1 MPTVAIRFYPHG
13 LDRSTEAHAVV
24 AVDVIRATTT
34 AVTARTMGRRCYPVT
49 SVEAAMRMAAR
60 MPDALLLGEFHGV
73 MPEGFHLNNSP
84 AALAA
89 CHDQRPII
97 LLSSNGTTLMD
108 SLRHRRVADV
118 ACFRNMSAT
127 VREVAAHGLP
137 VTLIGA
143 ISRGEFRDEDQ
154 MCCAWMAV
162 RLMDE
167 GYRLEDTETADVVR
181 KWHSAIPHDLLASQS
196 VEYLRSSDQL
206 ADLDFIL
213 AHVDDLDFSC
223 RIVGDQILGDPARV
237 EKVVEAWI
245 R

>member
-1 MPTVAIRFYPHG
+1 MLTVAIRSYPHG
-13 LDRSTEAHAVV
+13 LERCTEAHAVV

-34 AVTARTMGRRCYPVT
+34 AVTARAMGRRCYPVT
-49 SVEAAMRMAAR
+49 NVEAAMLMADRMR
-60 MPDALLLGEFHGV
+60 DALLLGEFRGV

-89 CHDQRPII
+89 RQDQRPIV
-97 LLSSNGTTLMD
+97 LLSSNGSTLMD
-108 SLRHRRVADV
+108 SLRHGRAAYV

-127 VREVAAHGLP
+127 VREVVTRRLP

-154 MCCAWMAV
+154 MCCAWMAA
-162 RLMDE
+162 RFTDE
-167 GYRLEDTETADVVR
+167 GYRLEDAQTADVVW
-181 KWHSAIPHDLLASQS
+181 KWRSAAPRDILGSRS
-196 VEYLRSSDQL
+196 VEYLRRSDQL

-223 RIVGDQILGDPARV
+223 RIDDGEVLGGPARV
-237 EKVVEAWI
+237 EQKAGAET